1 MIVFMNKNVKKK
13 LGKNIK
19 KLRLQNGLTQEDL
32 SLELNLDWSY
42 IGKVE
47 NAKMNITIDKIIQIA
62 DFFKVSVKNLFE

>member
-1 MIVFMNKNVKKK
+1 MNKNVKKK

-62 DFFKVSVKNLFE
+62 DFFKISVKSLFE

>member
-1 MIVFMNKNVKKK
+1 MNKNVKKK

-19 KLRLQNGLTQEDL
+19 KLRQFNKLTQEDL

-47 NAKMNITIDKIIQIA
+47 NAKMNITIDKIILIA
-62 DFFKVSVKNLFE
+62 DYFKVTVKSLFE

>member
-1 MIVFMNKNVKKK
+1 MNKNVKKK

-62 DFFKVSVKNLFE
+62 DFFKVPVKNLFE

>member
-1 MIVFMNKNVKKK
+1 MNKNVKKK

-32 SLELNLDWSY
+32 SLEPNLDWSY

-62 DFFKVSVKNLFE
+62 DFFKVSVKSLFE

>member
-1 MIVFMNKNVKKK
+1 MNKNAKKK

-19 KLRLQNGLTQEDL
+19 KLRLKNGLTQEDL

-47 NAKMNITIDKIIQIA
+47 NAKMNITIDKMILIA
-62 DFFKVSVKNLFE
+62 DFFKVSVKNLFD